1 MITTI
6 EQMYELVNRVSSS
19 CHETGCDDIATR
31 LDDAMNLGSS
41 GLEILG
47 AIRNVLTEEGAR
59 LKGAIKEEEVQQAIA
74 FVDRSFG
81 RR

>member
-6 EQMYELVNRVSSS
+6 EQMYELVNRLSRS
-19 CHETGCDDIATR
+19 CRDVGSNDIAAR

-47 AIRNVLTEEGAR
+47 AIRNVLTEERAR
-59 LKGAIKEEEVQQAIA
+59 LHEVISKEEFQQAIA